1 MNQETT
7 NKTILSALDEFPLLK
22 EFIIEVAETTQAPL
36 ELALASA
43 LSTISML
50 CQPLIDVKR
59 PGNMIG
65 PVSLLII
72 SIASSGER
80 KSTIE
85 SMFLGCIRE
94 YVKDALITHRKE
106 LLAWSIKLEVWEAR
120 KRKIIKDMSNTPQT
134 EPEYQLHES
143 DLLRHQELKPERPRA
158 FNPFYEDA
166 TTAALI
172 KGMRLD
178 MPWAALMSSEGISVL
193 KGVFNDFGKINALWT
208 GSTIDVSR
216 ATVEGCSLHDAR
228 LTLGIMIQLE
238 VLKEYLEGKGDLAR
252 SVGLLSRALVFHP
265 ESTQGTRFIKK
276 KTINNAVIAKYNERV
291 HNLLEKC
298 MHRLRNTSEEK
309 KTISLSTSAAAYCTE
324 SYNKIESELQVGGT
338 YERSKDHASKLS
350 ENIARVAALLRYF
363 EFGEGLITL
372 EELQAAEKIV
382 LECSKTFRNEFTFM
396 PKIISDS
403 EILFAWIQSNCK
415 NSNVFNWVDKNDI
428 LRKGPSKFRAVSKL
442 NPTLDCLVASGKIIV
457 NDKVR
462 PVRIEINRSFL

>member
-1 MNQETT
+1 MNQEAT
-7 NKTILSALDEFPLLK
+7 NKTILTALNEFPLLK

-85 SMFLGCIRE
+85 SIFLGYIRK
-94 YVKDALITHRKE
+94 YVKNALITHQKE
-106 LLAWSIKLEVWEAR
+106 LFAWSIKLEVWETR
-120 KRKIIKDMSNTPQT
+120 KRKIIKDMSNTPLT
-134 EPEYQLHES
+134 DPEYQLHECE
-143 DLLRHQELKPERPRA
+143 LLRHQEKKPERPRA

-193 KGVFNDFGKINALWT
+193 KGVFNDFGKINALWS
-208 GSTIDVSR
+208 GSTIDVAR

-228 LTLGIMIQLE
+228 LTLGIMIQFE

-265 ESTQGTRFIKK
+265 ESTQGTRFINNKA
-276 KTINNAVIAKYNERV
+276 INNEIIEKYNERV
-291 HNLLEKC
+291 HNLLEKI
-298 MHRLRNTSEEK
+298 MYRLHNTSEEK
-309 KTISLSTSAAAYCTE
+309 KTISFSTNAAAYWTE
-324 SYNKIESELQVGGT
+324 SYNKIESELKVGGT
-338 YERSKDHASKLS
+338 YEKSKDHASKLS

-403 EILFAWIQSNCK
+403 ETLFAWMLSYSK
-415 NSNVFNWVDKNDI
+415 NSNIFNWIDKNDI
-428 LRKGPSKFRAVSKL
+428 LRKGPSKFRVVSKL
-442 NPTLDCLVASGKIIV
+442 NPILDCLAASGKIIV
-457 NDKVR
+457 NAKAR